1 MEGFDPAEVSL
12 SSGLADADL
21 FFFLV
26 FAIDF
31 LAFTGMTV
39 GVGLSGD
46 LANPRKPILNGT
58 LASTVV
64 GKLVYVFIVFK
75 LVYLASES
83 INPFTTSVK
92 GFPLLR

>member
-21 FFFLV
+21 FFLV
-26 FAIDF
+26 FAIDV